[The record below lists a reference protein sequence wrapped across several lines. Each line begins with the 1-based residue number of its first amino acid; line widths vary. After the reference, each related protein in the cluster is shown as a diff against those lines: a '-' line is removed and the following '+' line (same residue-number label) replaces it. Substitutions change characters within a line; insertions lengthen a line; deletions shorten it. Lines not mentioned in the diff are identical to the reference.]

1 MTDERE
7 KDGFSDKGQV
17 ALPARAQR
25 APRAPRAP
33 RPPRPLRVHAFE
45 PYSRADGP
53 GARAVVWLQGCT
65 LGCPGCWTPETHPR
79 GGHEVAV
86 DELFAHIAGL
96 GGRIEGVTVSG
107 GEPLQQF
114 RPLLRLLTRIREET
128 SLSVLVLTGFGW
140 DEIVRMPGAAALR
153 ERVDVLL
160 AGRYERDL
168 RLGRGLRGSSNKTV
182 HLFTDRYTAA
192 DLDAVPDAE
201 LIIRAD
207 GTPAVT
213 GADPPPRDE

>member
-1 MTDERE
+1 MTRQARP
-7 KDGFSDKGQV
+7 SR
-17 ALPARAQR
+17 PAR
-25 APRAPRAP
+25 
-33 RPPRPLRVHAFE
+33 PLSVHAFE
-45 PYSRADGP
+45 PYSETSGP
-53 GARAVVWLQGCT
+53 GTRAVVWLQGCT
-65 LGCPGCWTPETHPR
+65 LGGPGCWTPDTHPR
-79 GGHEVAV
+79 GGHAVTV

-128 SLSVLVLTGFGW
+128 SLSVLLLTGFGW

-153 ERVDVLL
+153 ERVDVLI

-168 RLGRGLRGSSNKTV
+168 RLGRVPRGSSNRTV

-192 DLDAVPDAE
+192 DLDAVPGAE
-201 LIIRAD
+201 VIIRAD
-207 GTPAVT
+207 GPAIS
-213 GADPPPRDE
+213 GIDPPRDE

>member
-1 MTDERE
+1 MTDERG
-7 KDGFSDKGQV
+7 KDGVPGES
-17 ALPARAQR
+17 
-25 APRAPRAP
+25 P
-33 RPPRPLRVHAFE
+33 RPGRDPLREARPVRLPRPSLPLRVHAFD
-45 PYSRADGP
+45 PYSQTSGP
-53 GARAVVWLQGCT
+53 GTRAVVWLQGCT
-65 LGCPGCWTPETHPR
+65 LGCPGCWTPETHPP
-79 GGHEVAV
+79 GGHEVTV

-128 SLSVLVLTGFGW
+128 SLSVLVFTGFGW
-140 DEIVRMPGAAALR
+140 EEIVRMPGAAALR
-153 ERVDVLL
+153 DRVDVLL
-160 AGRYERDL
+160 AGRYVRDL

-201 LIIRAD
+201 VVIRAD
-207 GTPAVT
+207 GRLAIT
-213 GADPPPRDE
+213 GIDPPPRDE